1 MGNGE
6 DKGDKGDKENNSSII
21 MFHTSATLSTSAL
34 CPMPHAQIPNI
45 KISNRKF

>member
-6 DKGDKGDKENNSSII
+6 DKGDKGDKENNSSTI
-21 MFHTSATLSTSAL
+21 MFHAP